1 MENWVLRKLYRH
13 TPTQDPIASEQ
24 QNWDSNPGFW
34 YQAWTLS
41 ALLSSFMWEL
51 KCLHWFGVWRQTD
64 RRQSVS
70 SYTSARATWTIY
82 WLILHVSFFFF
93 FFLVLAILLVSCLF
107 SCFTQ
112 CATVVVQL
120 LSCIQLWP
128 HGLQHPRFLCPL
140 LSSGACS
147 TSWPLS
153 QWCYLTISS
162 SSAPFSFCL
171 QSCPVSGSFPVNR
184 LFVSVGQNI
193 GASASAAV
201 LPVNIQGWFP
211 LGLTVYLPTV
221 MMGKWLEMINQL
233 YNFI

>member
-1 MENWVLRKLYRH
+1 MMKNWVLRKLYRC
-13 TPTQDPIASEQ
+13 TPTQDPTASEQ
-24 QNWDSNPGFW
+24 QNWDSNPGLW
-34 YQAWTLS
+34 CQAWTLS

-51 KCLHWFGVWRQTD
+51 KCLHWFGVLRQTD
-64 RRQSVS
+64 RRQSVP
-70 SYTSARATWTIY
+70 SYSSARATWTMY

-93 FFLVLAILLVSCLF
+93 CISYITCILLIFLF
-107 SCFTQ
+107 YSMCNCCCSVAKLYPT
-112 CATVVVQL
+112 
-120 LSCIQLWP
+120 LWP
-128 HGLQHPRFLCPL
+128 HVLQHPRFFCPL

-162 SSAPFSFCL
+162 SSSPFSFCL
-171 QSCPVSGSFPVNR
+171 QSCPVLGSFPVNR

-211 LGLTVYLPTV
+211 LGLTVSLPKV